1 MASIDPKPR
10 DLKLLTKVEEVKCGV
25 GPVFFFLVFGFWVWV
40 GHRRFQALEAIMFRL
55 ATPLRSNA
63 RLLLNRNHRL
73 STASAES
80 AMVENSAAYD
90 GAVQAMHWASGIS
103 VLGTFAFV
111 QLAQNT
117 KDKKAKMSYMCKSF
131 MH

>member
-1 MASIDPKPR
+1 
-10 DLKLLTKVEEVKCGV
+10 
-25 GPVFFFLVFGFWVWV
+25 
-40 GHRRFQALEAIMFRL
+40 MFRV
-55 ATPLRSNA
+55 ATPLRYNA

-80 AMVENSAAYD
+80 AMVEHYD